1 MRLVIMTFTLSAST
15 KSTRCRPETHKQK
28 LKLRITSVKYM
39 GQILSSERMCPDT
52 DKVKAVVEIARPK
65 KDAER
70 LTGLVTHLFKYL
82 LHLSETCKLL
92 RRRTV
97 KDTLWHWDLQQEG
110 AFKEV
115 KQLVSTEPVLKYYN
129 INVEVTV

>member
-1 MRLVIMTFTLSAST
+1 
-15 KSTRCRPETHKQK
+15 
-28 LKLRITSVKYM
+28 M

-129 INVEVTV
+129 INVEVTVEWDASEIGLDTTLLQQGQPAAYASRALSQT